1 MREMRGFGLP
11 NIKLT
16 ISPITISPL
25 YNWKPLL
32 SPAGGFR
39 NFSAVKNNNVFFW
52 SLVVAL
58 GGFLFGFDTAVIS
71 GAEKAI
77 QQLWGLDS
85 VQHGFTIAVA
95 LIGTVFGAIFGGIPS
110 DRLGRRQ
117 TLIWIAVLYLVSAL
131 GAALTS
137 NWYAF
142 MLFRFLGGLG
152 VGASSVTAPL
162 YISEVAP
169 AEKRGQ
175 MVAMFQFNIVFGI
188 LAAYLSNYLLTGL
201 GENDWRW
208 MLGVQAAP
216 ALAFFLLLFRVPESP
231 RWLIGQ
237 GRVEEG
243 RAVFRR
249 IDEATADELVTSVLT
264 TNAADQAEGGRSLLA
279 RQYRTPVM
287 LAVLFAL
294 FNQVS
299 GINAIIYYAPRIFE
313 MTGLGKSSAL
323 LSSAGLGLVNFIFTL
338 LARQVIDRFGRR
350 KLMLIGSFGLIT
362 TLALVAWAF
371 YSENFTAFGGMLV
384 PGLLFVYIAF
394 FAFSQGA
401 VIWVFIS
408 EIFPNTVRA
417 QGQALGSSTHWVMA
431 AIIAFAFPPLAEQ
444 LGGGNTFA
452 FFCGMMVLQLLFV
465 LRLMPETKGT
475 SLEQLDKT
483 LVLH

>member
-1 MREMRGFGLP
+1 M
-11 NIKLT
+11 
-16 ISPITISPL
+16 
-25 YNWKPLL
+25 
-32 SPAGGFR
+32 
-39 NFSAVKNNNVFFW
+39 KNNNVFFW

-77 QQLWGLDS
+77 QQLWGLNA
-85 VQHGFTIAVA
+85 VEHGFTIAVA
-95 LIGTVFGAIFGGIPS
+95 LIGTVFGAMFGGLPS
-110 DRLGRRQ
+110 DKLGRRQ
-117 TLIWIAVLYLVSAL
+117 TLIWIAVLYFVSAL
-131 GAALTS
+131 GAAVTS
-137 NWYAF
+137 NWVLF
-142 MLFRFLGGLG
+142 MAFRFLGGLG

-169 AEKRGQ
+169 AAQRGK

-188 LAAYLSNYLLTGL
+188 LAAYLSNYLLTGV

-208 MLGVQAAP
+208 MLGVQAVP

-231 RWLIGQ
+231 RWLIGR

-243 RAVFRR
+243 RAVLRCV
-249 IDEATADELVTSVLT
+249 DPATADQLTTDILT
-264 TNAADQAEGGRSLLA
+264 TNAADEAGGTSLLA
-279 RQYRTPVM
+279 PQYRTPVM
-287 LAVLFAL
+287 LAVLFAV

-338 LARQVIDRFGRR
+338 LARQVIDQFGRR
-350 KLMLIGSFGLIT
+350 KLMLIGSFGLIV
-362 TLALVAWAF
+362 TLALVSWAF
-371 YSENFTAFGGMLV
+371 YSENFQAFGGMLV

-417 QGQALGSSTHWVMA
+417 KGQALGSSTHWVMA
-431 AIIAFAFPPLAEQ
+431 AAIAFAFPPLAEK
-444 LGGGNTFA
+444 LGGGHTFA
-452 FFCGMMVLQLLFV
+452 FFCAMMVLQLLFV
-465 LRLMPETKGT
+465 WRLMPETKGT
-475 SLEQLDKT
+475 SLEQMDKT
-483 LVLH
+483 LVMH